1 MTTFLALYRG
11 TTIGDAVL
19 IAASADQ
26 KLVSTV
32 ADALA
37 SQIEIADDEDE
48 IAQTAAQARKKTL
61 QLIAQ
66 PKGNAPGGR
75 R

>member
-11 TTIGDAVL
+11 TTIGDSVL

-26 KLVSTV
+26 ELVRAV

-37 SQIEIADDEDE
+37 SQIEVANEDDE

-61 QLIAQ
+61 QLIARTE
-66 PKGNAPGGR
+66 GNTPRGAP
-75 R
+75 

>member
-1 MTTFLALYRG
+1 MTIFLALYRG

-26 KLVSTV
+26 TLVRTV

-37 SQIEIADDEDE
+37 SQIELADDQDE

-61 QLIAQ
+61 QIIAQ
-66 PKGNAPGGR
+66 PKGQAPGGSR
-75 R
+75 